1 MATPHNKEEISM
13 RFMKASFLALAACM
27 LVVPCVVQ
35 AQTASDMEILRQKLK
50 ADKKLVVA
58 EVMQLSEA
66 EAAGFWP
73 VYEAYQT
80 DLGQLNTRLGQ
91 LIKSY
96 AEAYRTDT
104 LTNDRAQVLAEEA
117 LKIEQGE
124 VDMKRAYLPKL
135 AAVVSMV
142 KAARYLQVETKIR
155 AVLKFDLAAEI
166 PLAK

>member
-1 MATPHNKEEISM
+1 MADNKEEISM
-13 RFMKASFLALAACM
+13 RFVKVSLWAVAACM
-27 LVVPCVVQ
+27 LIVPCVVQ

-58 EVMQLSEA
+58 EVMQLTEA

-73 VYEAYQT
+73 VYDAYQT
-80 DLGQLNTRLGQ
+80 DLGQLNTQLGQ

-104 LTNDRAQVLAEEA
+104 LTNDKAQALAEEA

-135 AAVVSMV
+135 SAVVPMV

-166 PLAK
+166 PLVK

>member
-1 MATPHNKEEISM
+1 M
-13 RFMKASFLALAACM
+13 RFVKASLLALAACV
-27 LVVPCVVQ
+27 LVVPCIVQ

-58 EVMQLSEA
+58 QAMQLSDA

-80 DLGQLNTRLGQ
+80 DLGQLNARLGQ

-96 AEAYRTDT
+96 ADAFRADT
-104 LTNDRAQVLAEEA
+104 LTNDKAQALTDEA
-117 LKIEQGE
+117 LKIEQAE

-135 AAVVSMV
+135 SAVVSPV
-142 KAARYLQVETKIR
+142 KAARYLQVENKIR

>member
-1 MATPHNKEEISM
+1 M
-13 RFMKASFLALAACM
+13 RFMKASLLALAACV
-27 LVVPCVVQ
+27 LVVPCFAQ
-35 AQTASDMEILRQKLK
+35 AQTATEMEILRQKLK

-58 EVMQLSEA
+58 QAMQLSDA

-80 DLGQLNTRLGQ
+80 DLGKLNARLGQ

-96 AEAYRTDT
+96 AEAFRADT
-104 LTNDRAQVLAEEA
+104 LTNDKAQALTDEA
-117 LKIEQGE
+117 LKIEQAE

-135 AAVVSMV
+135 SAVVSPV
-142 KAARYLQVETKIR
+142 KAARYLQVENKIR
-155 AVLKFDLAAEI
+155 AVLKFDLATEI

>member
-1 MATPHNKEEISM
+1 M
-13 RFMKASFLALAACM
+13 RLVTTFLLALAT
-27 LVVPCVVQ
+27 CVFVAPAFVQ

-58 EVMQLSEA
+58 QAMQLSDA

-80 DLGQLNTRLGQ
+80 DLGQLNVRLGQ

-96 AEAYRTDT
+96 ADAFRADT
-104 LTNDRAQVLAEEA
+104 LTNDKAQVLTDEA
-117 LKIEQGE
+117 LKIEQAE

-135 AAVVSMV
+135 SAVVSPV
-142 KAARYLQVETKIR
+142 KAARYLQVENKIR
-155 AVLKFDLAAEI
+155 AVLKFDLATEI